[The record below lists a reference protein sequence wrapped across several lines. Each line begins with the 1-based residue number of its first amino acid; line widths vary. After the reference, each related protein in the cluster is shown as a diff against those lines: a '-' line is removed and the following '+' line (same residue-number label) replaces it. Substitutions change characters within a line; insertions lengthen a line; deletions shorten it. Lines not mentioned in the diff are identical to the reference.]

1 MFLFWRQI
9 NVILCILF
17 PIFNNLSFI
26 QEELPSVEATDDSS
40 LNDNAVLHEE
50 INGELM
56 FELILWWWSK
66 KEIEL

>member
-1 MFLFWRQI
+1 MFLFWGEI
-9 NVILCILF
+9 CVILCILF

-26 QEELPSVEATDDSS
+26 QEELPSVQATDDSS

-56 FELILWWWSK
+56 FGLILRWLK
-66 KEIEL
+66 KEFEL